1 MTAPVT
7 DLVGYRNP
15 PFPPYPKT
23 ERQAVLMRQA
33 DDLAEIAAAQADAHD
48 RANTFPFDT
57 FAALRDAGYL
67 ALTVPEEFGG
77 QGVTPL
83 ELMLAQERLARG
95 NGSVALGATMHLTV
109 VAGLAGGRGFPQPL
123 LERIYR
129 EVVERGAM
137 INSAASE
144 PDLGSPSRGGMYATT
159 AMRDGN
165 GWRINGR
172 KNWTTLAPIL
182 DYTVVLLS
190 EIQEDG
196 SRIRGNFLVPMDTP
210 GVSID
215 ETWDN
220 LGMRATGSHDVVYD
234 NVFVPDEYR
243 LPPSKEAPNTKVS
256 EWSLVGSAVYL
267 GIAGAARDWI
277 VEYAKNRTPA
287 GMSGPI
293 AELPAVQ
300 QKIARIDVLLLQART
315 VLYHTIETWLEHPGH
330 RDQIGW
336 QFAAAKHAVTNNA
349 VEITDLAMRVAGSA
363 GQFRRYPLERYF
375 RDARSGLGN
384 PPIDDIA
391 LTIVGK
397 AALGLG
403 KRK

>member
-1 MTAPVT
+1 
-7 DLVGYRNP
+7 
-15 PFPPYPKT
+15 
-23 ERQAVLMRQA
+23 
-33 DDLAEIAAAQADAHD
+33 
-48 RANTFPFDT
+48 
-57 FAALRDAGYL
+57 
-67 ALTVPEEFGG
+67 
-77 QGVTPL
+77 
-83 ELMLAQERLARG
+83 
-95 NGSVALGATMHLTV
+95 MHLTV

-129 EVVERGAM
+129 DVAERGAM

-159 AMRDGN
+159 AVRDGD

-190 EIQEDG
+190 EVQDDG
-196 SRIRGNFLVPMDTP
+196 TRIRGNFLVPMSTP
-210 GVSID
+210 GVRID

-243 LPPSKEAPNTKVS
+243 LPPSKEAPNTNVS

-267 GIAGAARDWI
+267 GVAGAARDWI
-277 VEYAKNRTPA
+277 VEYAQNRTPA

-300 QKIARIDVLLLQART
+300 QKIARIEVLLLQART
-315 VLYHTIETWLEHPGH
+315 VLYHTIETWLDYPEH

-403 KRK
+403 NRK